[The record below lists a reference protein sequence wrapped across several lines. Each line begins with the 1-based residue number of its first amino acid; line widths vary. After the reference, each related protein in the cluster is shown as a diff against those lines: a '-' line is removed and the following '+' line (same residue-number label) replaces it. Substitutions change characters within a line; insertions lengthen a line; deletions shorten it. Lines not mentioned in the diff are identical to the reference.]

1 AGEDIDQ
8 QKVRGEQ
15 TFESLP
21 IPPCKGGEEAILR
34 AQDIVFAV
42 HDGSPLQQSARRRG
56 AEDVPATRHG
66 FGLRGNF
73 RQPLGSVSKC
83 AWSPGVA
90 AFAEAARSLPRGGQ
104 GAHPS
109 AKTAAARPCASPLH
123 SPTSLPWPRFS
134 PLPPSLTPLARV
146 VP

>member
-1 AGEDIDQ
+1 
-8 QKVRGEQ
+8 
-15 TFESLP
+15 
-21 IPPCKGGEEAILR
+21 
-34 AQDIVFAV
+34 
-42 HDGSPLQQSARRRG
+42 
-56 AEDVPATRHG
+56 
-66 FGLRGNF
+66 
-73 RQPLGSVSKC
+73 
-83 AWSPGVA
+83 VA

-146 VP
+146 VPWKPPRSFASSAGAATSPPR